1 MSVRTTPFRRLRT
14 AVCGL
19 AYVGP
24 LGIAILLVVI
34 GPALFGVS
42 RAFVNWNPGSS
53 SPFVGLTNFKL
64 LADSQAFRGVLVNEG
79 VFLLGVPIWTVLP
92 LILAVFLFTR
102 VRFARLIRTLLF
114 LPAVVSPA
122 LLGVMFTPILA
133 PNGLVDSTLGSVG
146 LASLS
151 HPWINS
157 PQLVKP
163 TLIVLLAW
171 ANVGLGV
178 AVFTAALTGI
188 QPALLDAAE
197 VAGANSWQKITNVI
211 LPGLRRTV
219 VGWAT
224 FQALQVFLWL
234 FGWIFALTGGGP
246 GNSSTS
252 MDYDIYNNTIVN
264 GLYGL
269 GAAESVY
276 LLMFVI
282 VIAFVGWA
290 LGRRWASD

>member
-1 MSVRTTPFRRLRT
+1 VKRLRST
-14 AVCGL
+14 LCGL

-24 LGIAILLVVI
+24 LCVAITAVVI
-34 GPALFGVS
+34 GPAIFGMS
-42 RAFVNWNPGSS
+42 RAFVNWQPGGS
-53 SPFVGLTNFKL
+53 SPFVGLANFRL
-64 LADSQAFRGVLVNEG
+64 LIDSPAFREVLVNEG
-79 VFLLGVPIWTVLP
+79 IFLLGVPIWTILP
-92 LILAVFLFTR
+92 LVLAVFLFQR
-102 VRFARLIRTLLF
+102 VRFAGLIRTLIF

-133 PNGLVDSTLGSVG
+133 PNGLVNNTLGSLGMSG
-146 LASLS
+146 LAR
-151 HPWINS
+151 PWIDN
-157 PQLVKP
+157 PDLVKP
-163 TLIVLLAW
+163 TIIVLLAW

-188 QPALLDAAE
+188 QPVLLDAAE
-197 VAGANSWQKITNVI
+197 VAGASSWQKITNVI

-224 FQALQVFLWL
+224 FQALQVFLWI

-269 GAAESVY
+269 GAAEAVY
-276 LLMFVI
+276 LLMMVI
-282 VIAFVGWA
+282 LVAVIGWG
-290 LGRRWASD
+290 LGKRWSSD